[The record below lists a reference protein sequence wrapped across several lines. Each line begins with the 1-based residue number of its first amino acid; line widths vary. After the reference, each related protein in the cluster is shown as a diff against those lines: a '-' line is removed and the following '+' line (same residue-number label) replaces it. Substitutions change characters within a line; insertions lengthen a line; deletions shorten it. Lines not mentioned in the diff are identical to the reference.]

1 MIVVMREETSIPISH
16 NPEKD
21 LLGFKL
27 ILTTPQGQ
35 TLSNFFS
42 GQEGSAKSS
51 LQIPDKQTLNPQASV
66 LMNFWKERICQWKLA
81 QEDISYRSNYQ
92 RKLDQMNES
101 SSLDEG
107 NESSPQEV
115 AWDQFE
121 KDEELRQPLSRKVS
135 ITSSKISP
143 YRVVVVFRLVALAFF
158 FQFRLV
164 NPVENAYWLWLT
176 SVICEVWFA
185 LSWILDQLSKWQPV
199 NRVTYP
205 ERLCLRYNQPGNQCQ
220 LPCIDVFIC
229 VEDPLKESPLVTS
242 NTVLSILAVDYPAER
257 VTCYVSD
264 DGAALLTLET
274 LSETCQFARKW
285 VPFCRKFNIEPR
297 SPECYFSQKVD
308 YLKNNTSSKF
318 AKERRAMKRQ
328 YEEFKVQIN
337 RLVAKFQNMPCD
349 DIIEPWWTSHAEGR
363 DLPQL
368 VYVSREKLPNR
379 QHNNMAG
386 AMNSLLRVSAILSNG
401 VYVLHLSCNHYINN
415 SKALLEAMCFML
427 DPNISRK
434 ACYVQFPQRFD
445 GVDGSD
451 RFANHNTIFYDI
463 ILKGLDGIQGPFY
476 VGSGCLFNRQALYG
490 YYPSSEPRCVLS
502 WRESA
507 GDRLSCKLDSM
518 APDENCLSDV
528 EANSLEIE
536 NPSCFVDLKK
546 CFGPSSTLIA
556 SIIVKD
562 NRFSISARPDGF
574 LKEAI
579 HVISCEYEDNTAWG
593 REIGWIYGSL
603 NSDIVTGLKMH
614 TRGWRSIYCMP
625 SRPAFR
631 GTAPVKLSDRLNQV
645 LQWAFGSV
653 DILFSR
659 HCPIWYGYGGKLRL
673 LQRIAYINATI
684 YPLTSI
690 PMVIYCT
697 IPAICLIT
705 GRFIIPMISR
715 FGSIWFLLTFSSI
728 FATGVLEMRW
738 SGVGALE
745 WWRNQQFWVIG
756 GVSSHL
762 FAILYGPV
770 KILLGNKAGLTV
782 ITDKSVRVVFQEPY
796 VFHWTSLLVM
806 PTSILL
812 INLFAM
818 VAGISSAFS
827 NGYGSWGPL
836 FAKLFFSSW
845 VIIHLYP
852 FLKGLLVRQNRVPT
866 VVVVW
871 SILLASIFSMLWVHL
886 NPFFVR
892 FEGPKTADC
901 GIYC

>member
-1 MIVVMREETSIPISH
+1 MI
-16 NPEKD
+16 
-21 LLGFKL
+21 
-27 ILTTPQGQ
+27 
-35 TLSNFFS
+35 TLVL
-42 GQEGSAKSS
+42 AV
-51 LQIPDKQTLNPQASV
+51 PDKQTLNPQASV

-121 KDEELRQPLSRKVS
+121 NMSQMQ
-135 ITSSKISP
+135 TSWCLDAH
-143 YRVVVVFRLVALAFF
+143 VH
-158 FQFRLV
+158 QF
-164 NPVENAYWLWLT
+164 VENAYWLWLT

-349 DIIEPWWTSHAEGR
+349 GWSMQDGTQWPGNNTRDHPGMIQILLSRGGPRDAEGR

-463 ILKGLDGIQGPFY
+463 ILKGLDGIQGP
-476 VGSGCLFNRQALYG
+476 SMW
-490 YYPSSEPRCVLS
+490 VLG
-502 WRESA
+502 A
-507 GDRLSCKLDSM
+507 YLTGKLCM
-518 APDENCLSDV
+518 GITHLQNQ
-528 EANSLEIE
+528 ANSLEIE
-536 NPSCFVDLKK
+536 NPFCFVDLKK

-614 TRGWRSIYCMP
+614 TRGW
-625 SRPAFR
+625 
-631 GTAPVKLSDRLNQV
+631 
-645 LQWAFGSV
+645 
-653 DILFSR
+653 R

-762 FAILYGPV
+762 FAIIYGPV

-806 PTSILL
+806 PNFYTSSLTCLPWLL
-812 INLFAM
+812 GFPQHSLM
-818 VAGISSAFS
+818 VMDLGGHCLQSYSSHP
-827 NGYGSWGPL
+827 G
-836 FAKLFFSSW
+836 
-845 VIIHLYP
+845 
-852 FLKGLLVRQNRVPT
+852 
-866 VVVVW
+866 
-871 SILLASIFSMLWVHL
+871 
-886 NPFFVR
+886 
-892 FEGPKTADC
+892 
-901 GIYC
+901 